1 MLDLIKKIVKLS
13 SKFKAHQKWFAF
25 EIASDYIPL
34 LQTRLQSLYHSLP
47 PSSTST
53 CDACA
58 MLLVAKKVIEKQ
70 KKATNF
76 YIQYDQFYPSFGKY
90 TGIHPIWK

>member
-1 MLDLIKKIVKLS
+1 MVQLS
-13 SKFKAHQKWFAF
+13 SQFQAHQKQFAL

-34 LQTRLQSLYHSLP
+34 LRILLQSLYHFPP
-47 PSSTST
+47 PSSAST

-70 KKATNF
+70 KSDKLL
-76 YIQYDQFYPSFGKY
+76 YSVRPVLSILWEY
-90 TGIHPIWK
+90 TEIHPFWT

>member
-1 MLDLIKKIVKLS
+1 MVQLS
-13 SKFKAHQKWFAF
+13 SQFQAHQTQFAL

-34 LQTRLQSLYHSLP
+34 LRILLQSLYHFPP
-47 PSSTST
+47 PSSAST

-58 MLLVAKKVIEKQ
+58 MLLVAKKLKEKQ

-76 YIQYDQFYPSFGKY
+76 YIQYDQFYPSFGEY
-90 TGIHPIWK
+90 TEIHPIWT